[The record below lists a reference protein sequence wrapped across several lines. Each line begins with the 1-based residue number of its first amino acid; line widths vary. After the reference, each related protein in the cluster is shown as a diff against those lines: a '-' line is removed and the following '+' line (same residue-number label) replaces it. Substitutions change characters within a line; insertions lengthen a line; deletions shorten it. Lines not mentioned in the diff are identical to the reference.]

1 MPALF
6 VILIIVGIVLL
17 FFGVLVEAVRFL
29 LFVGVAVVIIAVI
42 AWLLRSI
49 RNKT

>member
-1 MPALF
+1 MPVAAPW
-6 VILIIVGIVLL
+6 VLL

>member
-6 VILIIVGIVLL
+6 ILLIIVGIVLL

-29 LFVGVAVVIIAVI
+29 LFVGAAVLIIGVI
-42 AWLLRSI
+42 AWLMRSI